1 VVGCCCVGVCRSGC
15 LVSCAAA
22 EGDRNSSVSDVV
34 GHGYHVDRDLTGFV
48 VMAVRDGEKKGRCI
62 SDIPEEEAT

>member
-1 VVGCCCVGVCRSGC
+1 